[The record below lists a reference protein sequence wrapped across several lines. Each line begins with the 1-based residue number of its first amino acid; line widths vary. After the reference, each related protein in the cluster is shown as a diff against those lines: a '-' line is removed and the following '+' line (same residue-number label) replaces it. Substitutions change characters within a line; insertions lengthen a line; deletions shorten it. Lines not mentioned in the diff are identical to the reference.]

1 MTGRPAIAVLN
12 GPNLNLLGRR
22 EPALYG
28 TATLTDIENLC
39 RRTATELGYDIDFR
53 QTNHEGTLVDHIH
66 ESRDLACGIVINA
79 AAYTHTSVAVR
90 DALATVTTPVIE
102 VHLTNVHTREPF
114 RHVSYISAV
123 ATGVLAGFGPAGYEY
138 AVRHIAALDN
148 PAAPHTRIE
157 ELHDAHHN

>member
-1 MTGRPAIAVLN
+1 MTTRPTIAVLN

-28 TATLTDIENLC
+28 TATLDDIEKLC
-39 RRTATELGYDIDFR
+39 ERTAADLGYDLDFR

-66 ESRDLACGIVINA
+66 DVRERVRGLVINA

-90 DALATVTTPVIE
+90 DALATVAAPVIE

-114 RHVSYISAV
+114 RHLSYIAPV
-123 ATGVLAGFGPAGYEY
+123 ATGVIAGFGPAGYEY
-138 AVRHIAALDN
+138 AVRHVAALNSPAALDN
-148 PAAPHTRIE
+148 HIE
-157 ELHDAHHN
+157 ERHDAHH

>member
-1 MTGRPAIAVLN
+1 MTTRPTIAVLN

-28 TATLTDIENLC
+28 TATLDDIEKLC
-39 RRTATELGYDIDFR
+39 ERTAADLGYDLDFR

-66 ESRDLACGIVINA
+66 DVRERVRGLVINA

-90 DALATVTTPVIE
+90 DALATVAAPVIE

-114 RHVSYISAV
+114 RHLSYIAPV
-123 ATGVLAGFGPAGYEY
+123 ATGVIAGIGPAGYEY
-138 AVRHIAALDN
+138 AVRHVAALNGPAALDN
-148 PAAPHTRIE
+148 HIE
-157 ELHDAHHN
+157 ERHDAHH